1 MTPAASSI
9 DKAVQGRRPLKLR
22 LLLTLYSNGNI
33 AGCALALL
41 GPVLL
46 FAGAIGPGWLPITA
60 ALYAAGWLLGWGSR
74 QAPHIERR
82 IEDTLTIEETLT
94 RLDTLAAGVAPHL
107 TADMNGHL
115 RSVRSCVAEVLP
127 RLLGERSSH
136 HDANLFTVR
145 ETVLRYLPETLAN
158 YVALPPAFRTTH
170 VLTDGK
176 TARQI
181 LADQLA
187 LLDGKMREIVANV
200 AGADAQALLA
210 NGKFLEMKFQQPDFL
225 AGIG

>member
-1 MTPAASSI
+1 MTAPASANSHSP
-9 DKAVQGRRPLKLR
+9 GRPFKLR
-22 LLLTLYSNGNI
+22 ALLFLYSNANI
-33 AGCALALL
+33 AGCALALA
-41 GPVLL
+41 GPALL
-46 FAGAIGPGWLPITA
+46 FAGAIGPGWLAITA
-60 ALYAAGWLLGWGSR
+60 GLYAAGWLLGRAGR
-74 QAPHIERR
+74 QAPEIDRHIE
-82 IEDTLTIEETLT
+82 DSLTVDEALR
-94 RLDTLAAGVAPHL
+94 RLDALAAQVSPHL
-107 TADMNGHL
+107 GPEMNAHL
-115 RSVRSCVAEVLP
+115 RSLRTYIAEVLP
-127 RLLGERSSH
+127 RLLGDRSH

-170 VLTDGK
+170 AVKDGK

-187 LLDGKMREIVANV
+187 LLDAKMQDIVANV

-225 AGIG
+225 AGMG